1 MQFKEEN
8 RYLAIAQEIIET
20 GYEDTSRTGTN
31 IKKLHSCHMEFS
43 LLDSRVPILSSRKI
57 PFKSAIVELLW
68 FISGSTDIKFLKKH
82 NVSIWDS
89 WVKPGTHKY
98 QDDFDAG
105 VKELSKLGVIKPAA
119 NLNNNFYLKYGSGV
133 INQVLSDLTGI
144 DITKRKLIG
153 GSIGEG
159 AYGAQWR
166 SWEDIRI
173 VELEQALK
181 LEKDLG
187 YNIQALNGLT
197 VEAQENNFTQ
207 ASEQES
213 EVTNAKTYFA
223 ASKKYDQLQAAIDLI
238 NNNPDSR
245 RIIVSAWNPGK
256 LDQASLPACHSFY
269 QFLPFEKDGVKYLD
283 LSLTCRSQDFL
294 VGTVFNVLQYA
305 VLCHMVAKLTGRVAH
320 KLYWQG
326 NNTHIYENQI
336 QIFKDE
342 HSERS
347 PMLNKIKIVFNEQK
361 EYKTIDDFTV
371 EDITIEGYENYGEKI
386 TYPVAV

>member
-1 MQFKEEN
+1 LYYF
-8 RYLAIAQEIIET
+8 
-20 GYEDTSRTGTN
+20 G
-31 IKKLHSCHMEFS
+31 
-43 LLDSRVPILSSRKI
+43 LS
-57 PFKSAIVELLW
+57 FAGLSAI
-68 FISGSTDIKFLKKH
+68 IDIKFLKKH

-144 DITKRKLIG
+144 DITKRKLID

-166 SWEDIRI
+166 SWEDIRV

-181 LEKDLG
+181 LEKDLD
-187 YNIQALNGLT
+187 YNIQALKGLT
-197 VEAQENNFTQ
+197 AEAQENKSLEATSVEN
-207 ASEQES
+207 
-213 EVTNAKTYFA
+213 EVVDVKKYFA
-223 ASKKYDQLQAAIDLI
+223 ASKKYDQLQNAIDLI

-245 RIIVSAWNPGK
+245 RIVVSAWNPGK
-256 LDQASLPACHSFY
+256 LDTQMLPACHSIY